1 MDGTISF
8 PAVRF
13 DARLLKQLVLVNG
26 AVPLALLAWD
36 AGHGQLGVNGVN
48 YAIHTTG
55 ILGLIFLVLSLLV
68 TPINRLTG
76 WSVLV
81 AARRR
86 LGVYAFVYLALH
98 FTIFF
103 AFDRAGSVQSTV
115 HEILTRR
122 YLQIGT
128 VGLLILLLLALT
140 STDGMVSWLGARRWK
155 RLHRLTYVACAAGA
169 LHYILLVKSDV
180 RQPLAFAAAISGLL
194 GYRLVRHYCDLRAA
208 ASRNVG
214 VQSAAAPKRGFWSGE
229 LLVSRIFDETPDVRT
244 FRLTV
249 IDGGRL
255 PFDFQPGQYLN
266 VTLSIDGKRLHR
278 SYTIASSPTRADAC
292 EITVKRT
299 PSGYASHHLHD
310 AVREGSRLRISAPAG
325 RFVFTGAEA
334 KQVILLA
341 GGVGITPLMSMVR
354 YLTDRCWDGRI
365 YLVLS
370 AKRKSDVIFQEE
382 LDYLRRRFPN
392 LNVVVTLSQEAETS
406 DWTGARGHITA
417 NLLTRKIPCLAEGPV
432 YLCGP
437 SAMMAA
443 MRELLAELGVAESQ
457 VRTEAFVSPP
467 SYAALDARPAGA
479 LGLETG
485 ASTTPASGLVRIQF
499 AASRKSVE
507 VLAERTVLEAAEEAG
522 VAIPFECRSG
532 ICGHCKTRLLG
543 GQVAMETQDALTA
556 SDRANALI
564 LACQAR
570 AVDNIT
576 VEA

>member
-1 MDGTISF
+1 
-8 PAVRF
+8 
-13 DARLLKQLVLVNG
+13 
-26 AVPLALLAWD
+26 
-36 AGHGQLGVNGVN
+36 
-48 YAIHTTG
+48 
-55 ILGLIFLVLSLLV
+55 
-68 TPINRLTG
+68 
-76 WSVLV
+76 
-81 AARRR
+81 
-86 LGVYAFVYLALH
+86 
-98 FTIFF
+98 
-103 AFDRAGSVQSTV
+103 
-115 HEILTRR
+115 
-122 YLQIGT
+122 
-128 VGLLILLLLALT
+128 
-140 STDGMVSWLGARRWK
+140 
-155 RLHRLTYVACAAGA
+155 
-169 LHYILLVKSDV
+169 
-180 RQPLAFAAAISGLL
+180 
-194 GYRLVRHYCDLRAA
+194 
-208 ASRNVG
+208 
-214 VQSAAAPKRGFWSGE
+214 
-229 LLVSRIFDETPDVRT
+229 
-244 FRLTV
+244 
-249 IDGGRL
+249 
-255 PFDFQPGQYLN
+255 
-266 VTLSIDGKRLHR
+266 
-278 SYTIASSPTRADAC
+278 
-292 EITVKRT
+292 
-299 PSGYASHHLHD
+299 
-310 AVREGSRLRISAPAG
+310 
-325 RFVFTGAEA
+325 
-334 KQVILLA
+334 
-341 GGVGITPLMSMVR
+341 MSMVR

-556 SDRANALI
+556 PDRANALI